1 MGPCGLRKAGGKI
14 MKILCE
20 VSVRHAHL
28 SEADLKALFGK
39 DATLEVVK
47 IISQPGQYLS
57 DKKIDLIGPKR
68 TIERVSVLGPTRPET
83 QVEIS
88 TSDCFT
94 LGLKDIPVRGSGDL
108 KGTPGMKIRAG
119 DKTLDLEKGVIIIQR
134 HVHIDPETAEKHG
147 FKDGD
152 VVSLKIEGERGGV
165 LSGVTVRT
173 GKGHFNAVHL
183 DSDEGNALG
192 VGCEAE
198 IIR

>member
-1 MGPCGLRKAGGKI
+1 

-20 VSVRHAHL
+20 VSVRHVHL
-28 SEADLKALFGK
+28 SEADLKALFGE

-47 IISQPGQYLS
+47 TISQPGQYLS
-57 DKKIDLIGPKR
+57 DKKVDLVGPKR

-88 TSDCFT
+88 RSDCFT
-94 LGLKDIPVRGSGDL
+94 LGMKDIPIRGSGDL
-108 KGTPGMKIRAG
+108 KGTPGMMIRAG
-119 DKTLDLEKGVIIIQR
+119 DKTVDLKSGVIIIQR
-134 HVHIDPETAEKHG
+134 HVHIDPESAAKHG
-147 FKDGD
+147 FTDGQ
-152 VVSLKIEGERGGV
+152 VVSLKIEGERGGI
-165 LSGVTVRT
+165 LANVTVRT

-192 VGCEAE
+192 CGCEVE

>member
-1 MGPCGLRKAGGKI
+1 

-20 VSVRHAHL
+20 VSVRHIHL

-39 DATLEVVK
+39 DAELVVVK
-47 IISQPGQYLS
+47 AISQPGQFLS
-57 DKKIDLIGPKR
+57 DKKVDLIGPKR

-88 TSDCFT
+88 RSDCFT
-94 LGLKDIPVRGSGDL
+94 LGMKDVPVRGSGDL
-108 KGTPGMKIRAG
+108 KGTPGMAIRAG
-119 DKTLDLEKGVIIIQR
+119 DKTVELGHGVIVIQR
-134 HVHIDPETAEKHG
+134 HVHIDPETATKHG
-147 FKDGD
+147 FKDGE
-152 VVSLKIEGERGGV
+152 VVELKIDGERGGI
-165 LSGVTVRT
+165 LAGVTVRT

-192 VGCEAE
+192 AICGGEAE